1 MAKERETLAADPTV
15 RRRIKSWEFTS
26 FFDPSQLRKET
37 SLLSEVWWGSS
48 SRLWRSCSQNST
60 HHVEQSFLDH
70 FQAQRH
76 LGPSTTC
83 TITWFLSWSPCWECA
98 RAIRTFLDKYPT
110 VKLTIYV
117 ARLYW
122 HMDPQNRQGLRN
134 LVKGGVDVRIMGPSE
149 HYYCWRNFVDYSRGE
164 EEEWPRYHRVPIH
177 LFDLELHC
185 ICLDLPACLTISP
198 VKHQQLLSFSLTL
211 HTCHYQKLPPA
222 LLLLLGLVRPPPPQT
237 SLSVAHRGRGP
248 GTVNGGE
255 WDPNNWGWFWVLR

>member
-1 MAKERETLAADPTV
+1 MTSLPAETLAADPTV

-76 LGPSTTC
+76 LGP
-83 TITWFLSWSPCWECA
+83 IHYLHHLE
-98 RAIRTFLDKYPT
+98 R
-110 VKLTIYV
+110 LTIYV

-122 HMDPQNRQGLRN
+122 HMDPQTGQGLRN